1 MADKRDYY
9 EVLGLK
15 KGASEDEIKKAYRRL
30 AKENHPD
37 MNPGDKG
44 AEARFKEIG
53 EAYEVLSDPEKRS
66 RYDQFGFAGVDPNY
80 GAGAPG
86 GGGFGGG
93 FSGFGDFDI
102 GDIFD
107 SFFGGGTRGGS
118 TRSANSPMRGENV
131 RTQAQL
137 TFEEAAFG
145 CSKEIPVSRIEDCP
159 DCGGSGCE
167 KGTTPEVC
175 KRCSGTGTVRSQVR
189 TAFGVMSSQS
199 ACPECSGT
207 GKIIHSPC
215 PKCRGKGAVRKN
227 TTVKVD
233 FPAGID
239 DGQTLSKR
247 GAGHRGL
254 NGGPAGDLLITVS
267 VLPHSQFERD
277 GFNVY
282 YNMPIT
288 VTQAALGD
296 SVEVPTLDGKVK
308 YTIPEGTQTG
318 TVFRLRGKGI
328 QRLNSVG
335 RGDQFVTVTVQTPTN
350 LTSEQ
355 KELLR
360 KLGETFG
367 EKGKR
372 GSILEDIF
380 GDDPK
385 GKKGKKKKS

>member
-80 GAGAPG
+80 AAGGPG

-107 SFFGGGTRGGS
+107 SFFGGGTRGGA
-118 TRSANSPMRGENV
+118 TRAANSPMRGENV

-145 CSKEIPVSRIEDCP
+145 CTKEIPVSRIENCP
-159 DCGGSGCE
+159 ECGGSGCE

-175 KRCSGTGTVRSQVR
+175 TRCSGTGTVRSQVR

-199 ACPECSGT
+199 PCPDCSGT

-267 VLPHSQFERD
+267 VLPHSQFERE
-277 GFNVY
+277 GFDVY
-282 YNMPIT
+282 CNMPIT
-288 VTQAALGD
+288 ITQAALGD

-318 TVFRLRGKGI
+318 TVFRLRGKGV

-367 EKGKR
+367 ESGGKK
-372 GSILEDIF
+372 SILEDIF
-380 GDDPK
+380 GDDLK
-385 GKKGKKKKS
+385 GKKGKKKK

>member
-9 EVLGLK
+9 EVLGLQ
-15 KGASEDEIKKAYRRL
+15 KGAGEDEIKKAYRRL

-37 MNPGDKG
+37 MNPGDKN

-66 RYDQFGFAGVDPNY
+66 RYDQFGFAGVDPNFAANQG
-80 GAGAPG
+80 GA
-86 GGGFGGG
+86 GGFGGG
-93 FSGFGDFDI
+93 FGGFGDFDI

-107 SFFGGGTRGGS
+107 SFFGGGTRSAGGS
-118 TRSANSPMRGENV
+118 RANAARRGENIRV
-131 RTQAQL
+131 QTQL

-145 CSKEIPVSRIEDCP
+145 CTKEIPVSRIENCP
-159 DCGGSGCE
+159 ECGGSGCE

-189 TAFGVMSSQS
+189 TAFGVMSST
-199 ACPECSGT
+199 APCPECSGT
-207 GKIIHSPC
+207 GRIIHSPC

-227 TTVKVD
+227 TTAKVE

-239 DGQTLSKR
+239 DGQTLSVH
-247 GAGHRGL
+247 GLGHRGA
-254 NGGPAGDLLITVS
+254 NGGLAGDLLVTVS

-288 VTQAALGD
+288 ITQAALGD

-308 YTIPEGTQTG
+308 YTIPDGTQTG

-328 QRLNSVG
+328 QRLNSSG
-335 RGDQFVTVTVQTPTN
+335 RGDQFVTVTVQTPMN

-367 EKGKR
+367 EEGKR
-372 GSILEDIF
+372 SRLGEIF
-380 GDDPK
+380 GEELK
-385 GKKGKKKKS
+385 GKKSKKKK